1 MIRRPARLAL
11 SAVLTAVSL
20 PLHAVTYTLEPNY
33 TQGVFRWNHVG
44 FSHPAAQFAQGTGT
58 LEFDP
63 GNPGMASVTV
73 TIPLKTLDSGV
84 PDLNDEFQT
93 AWFETA
99 KFPVAVFKSSRVE
112 KGGTPDLFRV
122 AGDLTMHGITR
133 PVTLDARLLKIG
145 ANPRNN
151 LPTIG
156 FEATATVKRSEFGMG
171 QFVPLVSDEIQL
183 QIICEAAEA
192 KAFAQYQKELEQ
204 KDAAAAAHR

>member
-1 MIRRPARLAL
+1 MIRRLAL
-11 SAVLTAVSL
+11 TTVLSVVSL
-20 PLHAVTYTLEPNY
+20 PLYAVTYTLEPNY

-63 GNPGMASVTV
+63 ANPSMASVTV

-84 PDLNDEFQT
+84 PDLNDEFQS

-99 KFPVAVFKSSRVE
+99 KFPTAIFKSTRVE
-112 KGGTPDLFRV
+112 KGSTPDQLRV
-122 AGDLTMHGITR
+122 TGDLTMHGITR

-156 FEATATVKRSEFGMG
+156 FEATATVKRSEYGMG
-171 QFVPLVSDEIQL
+171 QFVPLVSDEIQM

-192 KAFAQYQKELEQ
+192 KAYEQYLKEQEE
-204 KDAAAAAHR
+204 KDAAAAAHH

>member
-1 MIRRPARLAL
+1 MIRRLAL
-11 SAVLTAVSL
+11 ATVLSVVSL
-20 PLHAVTYTLEPNY
+20 PLYAVTYTLEPNY

-44 FSHPAAQFAQGTGT
+44 YSHPAAQFAQGTGT

-63 GNPGMASVTV
+63 ANPSMASVTV

-84 PDLNDEFQT
+84 PDLNDEFQS

-99 KFPVAVFKSSRVE
+99 KFPTAIFKSTRVE
-112 KGGTPDLFRV
+112 KGSAPGQLRV

-145 ANPRNN
+145 ANPRNS

-171 QFVPLVSDEIQL
+171 EFVPLVSDEIQM

-192 KAFAQYQKELEQ
+192 KAYEQYLREQ
-204 KDAAAAAHR
+204 DEKAAAAAAAHH